1 MGNIFYSCILLG
13 IGLFTPQA
21 KAYDTNGISP
31 QITFNVG
38 SVMSTFA
45 ENESQLETTDGT
57 TGNKT
62 EAASGSSSSMSLD
75 VMFEYFNSLKTSF
88 FIRGMGPVVGT
99 TPDRYFSVVG
109 GMNYYF
115 GGIGSKTVF
124 KDQDFEFKIVPK
136 VRYYAGGSLGL
147 GYLTYNTKSAT
158 KGDILLEIGGQ
169 GGILYPISPKWA
181 MRGELG
187 LAKSVGVLVSSTEIK
202 ILIGATTTLG
212 PE

>member
-1 MGNIFYSCILLG
+1 MGNIFYSCILMG
-13 IGLFTPQA
+13 ISLLASQA
-21 KAYDTNGISP
+21 HAYDTSGISP

-57 TGNKT
+57 TGNSA
-62 EAASGSSSSMSLD
+62 EAAAGSSSSMSLD

-99 TPDRYFSVVG
+99 TADRYFSVVG

-124 KDQDFEFKIVPK
+124 KDQDFEFKIIPK
-136 VRYYAGGSLGL
+136 IRYYAGGSLGL
-147 GYLTYNTKSAT
+147 GYLTYSTKSAT
-158 KGDILLEIGGQ
+158 KGDILLEIGGH
-169 GGILYPISPKWA
+169 GGMLYPISPKWA